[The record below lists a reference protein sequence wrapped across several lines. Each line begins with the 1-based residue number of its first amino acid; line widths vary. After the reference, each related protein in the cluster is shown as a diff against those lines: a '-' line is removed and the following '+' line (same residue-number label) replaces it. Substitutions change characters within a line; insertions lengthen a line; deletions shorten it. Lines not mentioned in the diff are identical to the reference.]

1 MAFPSMLQPAL
12 ILTAFMTLGVTAGVA
27 AQDLNDLRRDDRV
40 DFGQPVDQGVED
52 VGAGLGRSGRI
63 IDPGLRVPS
72 GFQQVYRVPGRPGW
86 LMRVDGALY
95 ALFRESVYDERGPL
109 IPPGTV
115 FHIGGLPT
123 PLPEPSP
130 ELVARSHRLDARLK
144 ATPVLHRPGDPRILV
159 GREESRPDIEA
170 PFDPQHQ
177 PRPLAEALQGT
188 IVDDGPYRRVRLRE
202 LLLAAAESE
211 QRARMDAAR

>member
-1 MAFPSMLQPAL
+1 MFKLGCIPTVIA
-12 ILTAFMTLGVTAGVA
+12 TLSLTAGVL
-27 AQDLNDLRRDDRV
+27 AQDLNDQRRDDRV
-40 DFGQPVDQGVED
+40 HFGPPVDQGVED

-130 ELVARSHRLDARLK
+130 ELVARSTRLDARLK
-144 ATPVLHRPGDPRILV
+144 AMPVLHRPGDPRIMV
-159 GREESRPDIEA
+159 GREEARPGIET
-170 PFDPQHQ
+170 PTDPQRQ

-211 QRARMDAAR
+211 QRARTDAAR